1 MKEGCRGGKSTEER
15 KWKKRMKIFK
25 NLEGTF
31 YYTQERNTLRW
42 YSAKEWRKEIVQE
55 PVGTMLAEGSSKMA
69 IEEVEDVL
77 PSELHEVI
85 CQFYLEAV

>member
-1 MKEGCRGGKSTEER
+1 
-15 KWKKRMKIFK
+15 MKIFK

-42 YSAKEWRKEIVQE
+42 YAVKEWRKEIVQE
-55 PVGTMLAEGSSKMA
+55 PVGTMLAEGSSRTA
-69 IEEVEDVL
+69 IEKVEDVL
-77 PSELHEVI
+77 PPKLHEVI